1 MSFRYFDIF
10 LDAFE
15 RGDEESAEAF
25 GSTVHWGYW
34 DAPDRAD
41 GTVAD
46 FARAAERMNVEMT
59 ELAGLAP
66 GKRVLDVGCGFGG
79 TIASINRRLRGMSL
93 VGVNV
98 EQRQLDRAA
107 RLVEAANGNRIT
119 WVCADACDLPFEDQS
134 FDVIMVVEAICH
146 FQSRARFF
154 AKARRMLAQ
163 GGVLVVSD
171 FVPSALLTPG
181 MRWWYR
187 TMGLAFE
194 RHYGHVDVT
203 YGIRDYRALARRT
216 GFVSRRERDVTVNTL
231 PSYALTRRLMWRYP
245 LPLREALSND
255 GINRAMAWASSRG
268 LLRYMLLAFEAAA

>member
-10 LDAFE
+10 LDAFA

-41 GTVAD
+41 GTTAD
-46 FARAAERMNVEMT
+46 FVSAAERMNVEMI

-66 GKRVLDVGCGFGG
+66 GQRVLDVGCGFGG
-79 TIASINRRLRGMSL
+79 TLASVNRRLRGMNL

-98 EQRQLDRAA
+98 DERQLERAA
-107 RLVEAANGNRIT
+107 EHVKPTNDNEIS
-119 WVCADACDLPFEDQS
+119 WVRADACDLPFDDGS

-146 FQSRARFF
+146 FRSRARFF
-154 AKARRMLAQ
+154 AEARRLLSP

-171 FVPSALLTPG
+171 FVPSSLLTPG
-181 MRWWYR
+181 MRSWYR

-216 GFVSRRERDVTVNTL
+216 GFLSRREHDVTLNTL
-231 PSYALTRRLMWRYP
+231 PSYAFTRRLMWRYQ
-245 LPLREALSND
+245 LPPGEAIAND
-255 GINRAMAWASSRG
+255 SINRAMAWASARG
-268 LLRYMLLAFEAAA
+268 LLRYMLMSFEAV